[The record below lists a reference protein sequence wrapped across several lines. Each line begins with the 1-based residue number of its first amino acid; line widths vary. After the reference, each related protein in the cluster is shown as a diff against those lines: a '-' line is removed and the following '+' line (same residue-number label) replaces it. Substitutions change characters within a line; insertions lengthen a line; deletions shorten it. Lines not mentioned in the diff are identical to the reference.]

1 MDGFA
6 GVAPPSTVGCVN
18 GVARGLAR
26 LRDFRWDMYAQPLRE
41 MRLEMQ
47 IVYFAIH
54 LPFASGVTLHVP
66 LLTMIK
72 PLPSPDEHAA
82 VDSERVQR

>member
-1 MDGFA
+1 M
-6 GVAPPSTVGCVN
+6 N

-41 MRLEMQ
+41 ARLEMD
-47 IVYFAIH
+47 IVYFAVR
-54 LPFASGVTLHVP
+54 LPLASGVTLRVP

-72 PLPSPDEHAA
+72 PLPSPEEPSRVDAQHAH
-82 VDSERVQR
+82 R

>member
-1 MDGFA
+1 M
-6 GVAPPSTVGCVN
+6 N

-41 MRLEMQ
+41 LRLEMQ

-72 PLPSPDEHAA
+72 PLPSTDEHAA
-82 VDSERVQR
+82 LGSEHVHH

>member
-1 MDGFA
+1 M
-6 GVAPPSTVGCVN
+6 N

-41 MRLEMQ
+41 TRVEMD
-47 IVYFAIH
+47 IVYFAVR
-54 LPFASGVTLHVP
+54 LPFASGVTLRVP

-72 PLPSPDEHAA
+72 PLASPEEPSRVDGQHAH
-82 VDSERVQR
+82 R

>member
-1 MDGFA
+1 M
-6 GVAPPSTVGCVN
+6 N

-54 LPFASGVTLHVP
+54 VPFGSGVTLNLP

-72 PLPSPDEHAA
+72 PLPSPDEQTALG
-82 VDSERVQR
+82 SERVHR

>member
-1 MDGFA
+1 M
-6 GVAPPSTVGCVN
+6 N

-41 MRLEMQ
+41 TRLEMH
-47 IVYFAIH
+47 IVYFAVH
-54 LPFASGVTLHVP
+54 LPFASGVTLRVP

-72 PLPSPDEHAA
+72 PLPSTATPEEPSR
-82 VDSERVQR
+82 VDGQPAHR

>member
-1 MDGFA
+1 M
-6 GVAPPSTVGCVN
+6 N

-41 MRLEMQ
+41 TRLEMD
-47 IVYFAIH
+47 IVYFAVH
-54 LPFASGVTLHVP
+54 VPFASGVTLRVP

-72 PLPSPDEHAA
+72 PLPSTEKPEEPSR
-82 VDSERVQR
+82 VDAQRAHR

>member
-1 MDGFA
+1 M
-6 GVAPPSTVGCVN
+6 
-18 GVARGLAR
+18 ARRLAR
-26 LRDFRWDMYAQPLRE
+26 LRDFRWDVYAQPLRE
-41 MRLEMQ
+41 TRLEMQ

-54 LPFASGVTLHVP
+54 LPFASGVTVHLP

-82 VDSERVQR
+82 AGREPARR

>member
-1 MDGFA
+1 M
-6 GVAPPSTVGCVN
+6 N

-41 MRLEMQ
+41 ARLEMD
-47 IVYFAIH
+47 IVYFAVR
-54 LPFASGVTLHVP
+54 LPFASGVTLRVP

-72 PLPSPDEHAA
+72 PLASHEESSRVDGQHAH
-82 VDSERVQR
+82 R

>member
-1 MDGFA
+1 M
-6 GVAPPSTVGCVN
+6 N

-41 MRLEMQ
+41 TRLEMD
-47 IVYFAIH
+47 IVYFAVR
-54 LPFASGVTLHVP
+54 LPFASGVTLRVP

-72 PLPSPDEHAA
+72 PLPSPEEPSR
-82 VDSERVQR
+82 VDREQAHR